1 MDRSLFLD
9 DAALGILR
17 IGFGGLLA
25 KVHPLDDGTLLFSFD
40 LQDFALLALVV
51 TGDDLHHIPFLNM

>member
-1 MDRSLFLD
+1 MDRRFFLD
-9 DAALGILR
+9 DTTLGVLR

>member
-1 MDRSLFLD
+1 MDRRFFLD
-9 DAALGILR
+9 DTTLGVLR

-40 LQDFALLALVV
+40 LQDFALLALCLLY
-51 TGDDLHHIPFLNM
+51 TSDAADD

>member
-1 MDRSLFLD
+1 MDRRFFLD
-9 DAALGILR
+9 DTTLGVLR

-25 KVHPLDDGTLLFSFD
+25 KVHPLDDGTLLLSFD